1 MWKRVPHWFGNSLN
15 VIDMKVFVVL
25 ERIDYGGEYIKG
37 IYSTREEAGVR
48 QNNLSQSEY
57 VSDDVKYVIM
67 NVTVGEDLS

>member
-1 MWKRVPHWFGNSLN
+1 
-15 VIDMKVFVVL
+15 MKVFVVL

>member
-15 VIDMKVFVVL
+15 EIDMKVFVVL